1 MGTKHNDIEMLS
13 ATELAELMDYLH
25 SIQNQ

>member
-13 ATELAELMDYLH
+13 AKELADLMDYLY